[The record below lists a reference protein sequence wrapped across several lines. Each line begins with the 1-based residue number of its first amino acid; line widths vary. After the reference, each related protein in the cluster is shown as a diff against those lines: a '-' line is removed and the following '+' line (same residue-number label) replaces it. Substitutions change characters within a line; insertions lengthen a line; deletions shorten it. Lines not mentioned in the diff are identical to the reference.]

1 MMFLELFANRFLRFK
16 QRRGDQGQSAA
27 FETFGYISRYYPR
40 NSTKAGSLMATGTV
54 YERT

>member
-1 MMFLELFANRFLRFK
+1 MFLELFANRFLRFK

-40 NSTKAGSLMATGTV
+40 NSTKAGSLMATDTV